1 MGTTLEDAPRTAP
14 AEHLN
19 PTQVRDAVLN
29 NTLYV
34 PHALLPA
41 LQGGAL
47 DAANAADNNRLLSD
61 PFLRDTLASLLADTG
76 HPSSGIGSAAR
87 LNRELAGRPQRS
99 LFDLGRSDSVRLRRS
114 ALDARSSSSAANSL
128 RTSTEVAGSQLAEG
142 EDGEEAPG
150 DAASQVAA
158 RRQALVPSQ
167 QEMLAAMPVAIQA
180 AALCVGVTAAPE
192 VHALCRLLEAVPC
205 YDFDAFALYEV
216 SGGAPVTALFILLL
230 VKLGLVDTFH
240 IDLAVCAR
248 FTHALET
255 RMPRNGYH
263 NAEHIADVLQSM
275 AILLTGGLQ
284 DVANLTDDPLCV
296 LALLLAASVHDFEHP
311 GLTADHL
318 VAVGHPWALLY
329 NDRAVLEQ
337 HHLAEAFALLRHP
350 IMDWTRQLESGQQ
363 LRLRKLVIQLVMAT
377 DMKEHF
383 TLLGSFGTLLHKT
396 RHTTLLRRRQR
407 ASMSAAGSGSDGQQ
421 QQAQNCSGLSES
433 ETILVL
439 QVALKV
445 ADLGHLRAP
454 LDIHR
459 RWVAGLCSEFY
470 AQGDLE
476 RARGM
481 PVNDLM
487 SRERAA
493 EMPAALA
500 ESQVAFFEYLVLPLV
515 QQWARATGAKRWLE
529 RVRRNY
535 EFWCTQRQQLQ
546 QGSAGSE
553 SAFVQFVQS
562 HREPAQRIA
571 GLPTQLS
578 IPEEVAADVDSCKA
592 EPHNSNS
599 RLGSQRGSRHGGNS
613 MEGLPAHEVHTLIEQ
628 VTQAATAV
636 GELNAPASV
645 DDDFCGDTS
654 DESDFAVVEE
664 NDREEL
670 WPQPGGPSPRPSG
683 ARHSRKAGVHVCDWC
698 AMPANV
704 HGIKRLPRAVRAAA
718 AAAAAAAAVQVLER
732 LSASRSSA
740 IFRDTS
746 PPTASAATRRLARF
760 SESDAALGPR
770 GCHMR
775 FEDFRNVRGKSHAVD
790 STLIYSRS
798 RQRKAAATVT
808 AQDDSFD
815 AGAGYPP
822 FASPGPRRTAR
833 VSEPGAQGGLPGRSA
848 RQYPA
853 DPEEQLPLGVHLSQA
868 LGGDDVFMPMTSLA
882 DVLAGSMH
890 DDARSARS
898 GLVAGQTRDTSN
910 SGTLFDGDE
919 CFGGL
924 EVARSLPSSGSDFM
938 ARAMQARAAAG
949 LR

>member
-1 MGTTLEDAPRTAP
+1 VTDNPHLLLTGDDTPR
-14 AEHLN
+14 H
-19 PTQVRDAVLN
+19 
-29 NTLYV
+29 
-34 PHALLPA
+34 
-41 LQGGAL
+41 
-47 DAANAADNNRLLSD
+47 RLLNSRLLGD
-61 PFLRDTLASLLADTG
+61 PLLRDTLASLLADTG
-76 HPSSGIGSAAR
+76 HPPGAAR
-87 LNRELAGRPQRS
+87 LNRELPGPQLS
-99 LFDLGRSDSVRLRRS
+99 LGRSDSVRLRS
-114 ALDARSSSSAANSL
+114 ALDTRSSSSSTANSL
-128 RTSTEVAGSQLAEG
+128 RTSREVVAGCQLPEA
-142 EDGEEAPG
+142 EDGEGEAPG
-150 DAASQVAA
+150 NAVSQVAT

-167 QEMLAAMPVAIQA
+167 QEVLAAMPVAIQA

-192 VHALCRLLEAVPC
+192 VHVLCRLLDAVPC
-205 YDFDAFALYEV
+205 YDFDAFALYDV
-216 SGGAPVTALFILLL
+216 SGGAPVTALLILLL
-230 VKLGLVDTFH
+230 VKLGLVDTFR
-240 IDLAVCAR
+240 IDLGVCAR
-248 FTHALET
+248 FAHALET

-284 DVANLTDDPLCV
+284 DVANLADDPLCV

-337 HHLAEAFALLRHP
+337 HHLAGAFALLRHP
-350 IMDWTRQLESGQQ
+350 TMDWTRQLESGQQ
-363 LRLRKLVIQLVMAT
+363 LRLRKLVIQLVLAT
-377 DMKEHF
+377 DMKDHF

-396 RHTTLLRRRQR
+396 RQATLLRRRQR
-407 ASMSAAGSGSDGQQ
+407 VSGSAAGSDGQTQ
-421 QQAQNCSGLSES
+421 HGGLSDS
-433 ETILVL
+433 ETTLVL
-439 QVALKV
+439 QLALKV

-481 PVNDLM
+481 PVNELM

-500 ESQVAFFEYLVLPLV
+500 ESQVAFFEYLVLPLI

-535 EFWCTQRQQLQ
+535 EFWCTQRTLASE
-546 QGSAGSE
+546 QGPAGSE

-578 IPEEVAADVDSCKA
+578 IPEEVAADVDSTRA

-599 RLGSQRGSRHGGNS
+599 RVGSQRGSRHGGNS
-613 MEGLPAHEVHTLIEQ
+613 LEGLPAHEVHTLIEQ
-628 VTQAATAV
+628 VTLAAAAV
-636 GELNAPASV
+636 GELTAPAGM
-645 DDDFCGDTS
+645 DDDFRGGTSS
-654 DESDFAVVEE
+654 DESDFAVPEE

-670 WPQPGGPSPRPSG
+670 WPQPAGQSPRPSS
-683 ARHSRKAGVHVCDWC
+683 ARHSRRARVRVCDWC

-704 HGIKRLPRAVRAAA
+704 HGIKRLPRTVRAAA
-718 AAAAAAAAVQVLER
+718 AAAAATAAVQVLEG
-732 LSASRSSA
+732 LSAARSPA
-740 IFRDTS
+740 AFRDTS
-746 PPTASAATRRLARF
+746 PSPVNAATRRLARF

-775 FEDFRNVRGKSHAVD
+775 FEDFRNVRGRSHVVD

-798 RQRKAAATVT
+798 RQRKVAATVT
-808 AQDDSFD
+808 AQDDSCDAD
-815 AGAGYPP
+815 AGILPL
-822 FASPGPRRTAR
+822 ASAGPRRTAR
-833 VSEPGAQGGLPGRSA
+833 VSEPGAQGGLPARSA
-848 RQYPA
+848 RQCPVE
-853 DPEEQLPLGVHLSQA
+853 PEEQLPLGARLSHEN
-868 LGGDDVFMPMTSLA
+868 DVFMPMTSLA
-882 DVLAGSMH
+882 DMLAGSMH

-898 GLVAGQTRDTSN
+898 GPVAGNTRETSN

-919 CFGGL
+919 CFGAL

-938 ARAMQARAAAG
+938 ARVMQARAPAG
-949 LR
+949 LL